1 MRVAEAYLLGRRARA
16 SRMRLLWD
24 RLASPRRRMVMATTT
39 ESQIRWRTSLDEALQ
54 EAGRSGKPVL
64 LDFFSAT

>member
-1 MRVAEAYLLGRRARA
+1 MTEKSTISWRA
-16 SRMRLLWD
+16 
-24 RLASPRRRMVMATTT
+24 
-39 ESQIRWRTSLDEALQ
+39 SLDEALQ

>member
-1 MRVAEAYLLGRRARA
+1 MAEQATIHWRA
-16 SRMRLLWD
+16 
-24 RLASPRRRMVMATTT
+24 
-39 ESQIRWRTSLDEALQ
+39 SLDEALQ